1 MLSSGGKFTEAA
13 KRRGKYIPPLATNT
27 EVNNCFS
34 IYENSEITEHKNDD
48 FLTHL
53 LLPTITI
60 LARNDRTATVVAFSC

>member
-48 FLTHL
+48 FFNSF
-53 LLPTITI
+53 TI
-60 LARNDRTATVVAFSC
+60 ANDYNFGAQ